1 MSDWIPPWRDQPNI
15 TARVVAVSSP
25 DGSRVVI
32 ETQSATAGLASWLK
46 AWIGAH
52 VSRLP
57 DAGTDDPDFTFVYVV
72 LGSFD
77 GAVPD
82 GRVDGTAVLEVGYGG
97 SPVGPEDGE
106 PTTIA
111 MMFEA
116 LASVLS

>member
-1 MSDWIPPWRDQPNI
+1 MSDWIPPWRDQAHT
-15 TARVVAVSSP
+15 TARVFAVSSP

-32 ETQSATAGLASWLK
+32 ETHSATPGLASWLK

-52 VSRLP
+52 LSGLP

-82 GRVDGTAVLEVGYGG
+82 GQVDGTAVLEAGYGG
-97 SPVGPEDGE
+97 WPVGPEDGE
-106 PTTIA
+106 PTTLA
-111 MMFEA
+111 VMFEG
-116 LASVLS
+116 LASALC